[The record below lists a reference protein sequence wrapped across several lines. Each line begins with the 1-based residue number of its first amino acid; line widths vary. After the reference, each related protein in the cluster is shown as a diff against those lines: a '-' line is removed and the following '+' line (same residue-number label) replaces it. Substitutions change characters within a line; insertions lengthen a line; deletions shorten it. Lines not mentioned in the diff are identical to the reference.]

1 MELQLV
7 MTQHDWEA
15 VGIEMHHP
23 HHRRHHSRRH
33 HIVSESQESGGVD
46 GMIAVQAVLVHAE
59 KWTV

>member
-1 MELQLV
+1 

-15 VGIEMHHP
+15 VGIEMHQP
-23 HHRRHHSRRH
+23 HHRRPHSRRH

-59 KWTV
+59 K